1 MKTGLLITADM
12 YGCAE
17 KALHPE
23 GLKEALE
30 KCAGENN
37 MGMYLLRIEKEQEEM
52 LKDVAYGIY
61 TFCEEGHVV
70 LHVNS
75 ETGYTALD
83 VYSFKENS
91 NPEKLVRD
99 LSAYLDPDKIK
110 ITYVER
116 GDFGH
121 KADMK
126 PRRNNRSR
134 SVTRVRNMT
143 KKFGRM
149 VLKPKSL

>member
-17 KALHPE
+17 EAMRPA

-30 KCAGENN
+30 KYAGANG
-37 MGMYLLRIEKEQEEM
+37 MGMYLLHIENEKNEVLNE
-52 LKDVAYGIY
+52 VAYGIY
-61 TFCEEGHVV
+61 TLCQEGHVV

-75 ETGYTALD
+75 ATGYTALD
-83 VYSFKENS
+83 VYSFREGAD
-91 NPEKLVRD
+91 PEKLVRD
-99 LSAYLDPDKIK
+99 LSSYLDPDKVK

-116 GDFGH
+116 GDFGR

-134 SVTRVRNMT
+134 NVTRVRNMT